1 MPATINRI
9 NPAAVRA
16 PSGYN
21 HAIEIINPARRV
33 VIAGQVGVRPD
44 GTIPDATAPGGA
56 EAQIAQAFAN
66 LMAILAA
73 TGMTT
78 ANLVKTTVFLTE
90 RAHLAAFRAE
100 RAKVM
105 GDLVPASTLLFVAG
119 LADPRFVVEI
129 EAEAVA

>member
-9 NPAAVRA
+9 NPATVRA

-21 HAIEIINPARRV
+21 HSIEIINPERRL

-44 GTIPDATAPGGA
+44 GSIPESGA
-56 EAQIAQAFAN
+56 DQIAQAFAN
-66 LMAILAA
+66 LIAILAA
-73 TGMTT
+73 NGMTT

-90 RAHLAAFRAE
+90 RSLLGALRAE
-100 RAKVM
+100 RTRVM
-105 GDLVPASTLLFVAG
+105 GDIVPASTLLFVSG

-129 EAEAVA
+129 EGEAYA

>member
-9 NPAAVRA
+9 NPQAVRA
-16 PSGYN
+16 PAGYN
-21 HAIEIINPARRV
+21 HAIEIINPERRV

-44 GTIPDATAPGGA
+44 GSIPDTAEG
-56 EAQIAQAFAN
+56 QIAQAYAN
-66 LMAILAA
+66 LFAVLSA
-73 TGMTT
+73 TGLT
-78 ANLVKTTVFLTE
+78 AAHLVKTTVFLTD

-100 RAKVM
+100 RTRVM
-105 GDLVPASTLLFVAG
+105 GDLLPASTLLFVSG

>member
-9 NPAAVRA
+9 NPATVRA

-21 HAIEIINPARRV
+21 HSIEIINPERRL

-44 GTIPDATAPGGA
+44 GTIPESGA
-56 EAQIAQAFAN
+56 DQIAQAFAN
-66 LMAILAA
+66 LIAILTAN
-73 TGMTT
+73 GMTT

-90 RAHLAAFRAE
+90 RSLLGPLRAE
-100 RAKVM
+100 RTRVM
-105 GDLVPASTLLFVAG
+105 GDVVPASTLLFVSG

-129 EAEAVA
+129 EGEAYA